1 MSRPPRRQV
10 PSARSVSLSLCLPAA
25 VFPHQSIPSYLPVI
39 LRSLSFFCV
48 PDAICLCGRASIGS
62 LRRTPRS
69 FVRVPRR
76 SFDPSRAC
84 PVSLCSV
91 FLFSVIIR
99 RCLRIPTTL
108 SASLLRIKPRNTH
121 KHLSIPK
128 RFYKIISLPSRN
140 VSFAIFPTIR
150 DKI

>member
-1 MSRPPRRQV
+1 MSRPPRRR
-10 PSARSVSLSLCLPAA
+10 PRPTRALSLCLPAA
-25 VFPHQSIPSYLPVI
+25 VFPHHQSRPTSPSSSV
-39 LRSLSFFCV
+39 RCHFFCV

-91 FLFSVIIR
+91 FLFSVTIR
-99 RCLRIPTTL
+99 RCLRIPTPICFTTAKQTKKRPQTPHPKYRSRKNFTKIFRPQRETHRLPFFQL
-108 SASLLRIKPRNTH
+108 SEIK
-121 KHLSIPK
+121 
-128 RFYKIISLPSRN
+128 
-140 VSFAIFPTIR
+140 
-150 DKI
+150 